1 MGRINK
7 KTILIMKWLKHE
19 NRRVNLENVVYFE
32 SVDFKRREENGEV
45 KAIFAIR
52 FVYSTPRDEVNF
64 EFFKFEERE
73 NFIKSIDDSLFS
85 QMV

>member
-1 MGRINK
+1 
-7 KTILIMKWLKHE
+7 MKWLKHE
-19 NRRVNLENVVYFE
+19 SKRVNLDNVDYFE
-32 SVDFKRREENGEV
+32 SVDFKRREENGEA

-73 NFIKSIDDSLFS
+73 SFLKSIDESLFS